1 MNCLNRPL
9 NLKTGYVTGV
19 HQWTPETGNRHYSFR
34 YGNKD
39 ANEMPDQVYGVSLN
53 GVEKQS
59 YSFDN
64 LGRLLTKTVNVSAGK
79 NITYS
84 YEYKDVGDNGTTTV
98 VETFVNDFGTYVYE
112 YDKNGNITKET
123 FTPKNNKDTE
133 EQEEQE
139 EAKVTVYEYDK
150 LGQLKLVTINGSD
163 RYAYYYDAS
172 GNISNISYVDEAGG
186 EHYPWYK
193 YENANWRDQ
202 LTSFNG
208 EAITYDEIGNP
219 LSYRGATLTW
229 QNGRQLAKYQKGSMI
244 AEYKYDGNGN
254 RISKTHNGNTYEFIY
269 NGSNL
274 VAMTNTGTT
283 LFNWICDENG
293 DYLGFTYCGV
303 EYYYI
308 RNLQN
313 DVIGIKNPSG
323 TVVVEYEYDPFG
335 KVIATT
341 GPLADTLGKLNPIRY
356 RGYFYDTETGFYFLK
371 SRYYDPET
379 CRFINADGYV
389 STGQG
394 ILGYNMYAY
403 CNNNPVM
410 YSDPSGMVPKWLSPV
425 LTFVSGILKKF
436 PQTKRIGEI
445 LEDINKGTKTVD
457 NLSEIDDT
465 LKKTEQI
472 KEQYVNDIALVGSDP
487 DAYIK
492 ETPSEF
498 VFPDVEAYNTLCRE
512 QFDSLVKNPNYSN
525 VTGTSFNMDEAKNT
539 MLTWDRSNTMDLV
552 AYTFYKIGI
561 KVFVEFV
568 RWGLR

>member
-1 MNCLNRPL
+1 
-9 NLKTGYVTGV
+9 
-19 HQWTPETGNRHYSFR
+19 
-34 YGNKD
+34 
-39 ANEMPDQVYGVSLN
+39 MPDQVYGVSLN

-133 EQEEQE
+133 KQEEQE
-139 EAKVTVYEYDK
+139 KQEEAKITVYEYDK

-356 RGYFYDTETGFYFLK
+356 RGYFYDTETGFYFLQ
-371 SRYYDPET
+371 SRYYDPDT
-379 CRFINADGYV
+379 CRFINADGAIADV
-389 STGQG
+389 GG
-394 ILGYNMYAY
+394 DVLGYNLFAY
-403 CNNNPVM
+403 CFNNPINM
-410 YSDPSGMVPKWLSPV
+410 EDPNGNWAVLKELANRVKYAVTTTFRIFTLPLTALEVKVGVGVGIGGEFSAKVKGINMSASAKKSCTDSLEIKNRKVDLKSTTSEEVGFSVGSFSVGNSCGKEHSLFDKDCTCSFLDTPIVQRANCPANIDFTEESYIIGMSAGLY
-425 LTFVSGILKKF
+425 LGIGVEAS
-436 PQTKRIGEI
+436 IGINLET
-445 LEDINKGTKTVD
+445 LFTEMEDICN
-457 NLSEIDDT
+457 
-465 LKKTEQI
+465 TE
-472 KEQYVNDIALVGSDP
+472 
-487 DAYIK
+487 YI
-492 ETPSEF
+492 SI
-498 VFPDVEAYNTLCRE
+498 Y
-512 QFDSLVKNPNYSN
+512 
-525 VTGTSFNMDEAKNT
+525 
-539 MLTWDRSNTMDLV
+539 
-552 AYTFYKIGI
+552 
-561 KVFVEFV
+561 
-568 RWGLR
+568 